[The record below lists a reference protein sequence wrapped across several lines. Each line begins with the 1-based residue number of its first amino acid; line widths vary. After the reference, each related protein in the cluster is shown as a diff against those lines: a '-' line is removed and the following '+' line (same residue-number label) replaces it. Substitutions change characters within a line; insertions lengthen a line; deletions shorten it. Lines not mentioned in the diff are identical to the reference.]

1 MFALINRFNATK
13 AMKKR
18 NEILLAALSKYIA
31 LYQASDNKCQLIDPD
46 FAKIRRSDSLLYWG
60 YHIVDGSKPQLA
72 FKAVAGRSS
81 PRTDFLQL
89 AEYLEDHTE
98 IRELQKSGM

>member
-1 MFALINRFNATK
+1 MHDNR
-13 AMKKR
+13 
-18 NEILLAALSKYIA
+18 
-31 LYQASDNKCQLIDPD
+31 CQLIHPD

-60 YHIVDGSKPQLA
+60 YHIVDGSRPQLA
-72 FKAVAGRSS
+72 FKNVAGRSI

-98 IRELQKSGM
+98 IRSIQSK

>member
-1 MFALINRFNATK
+1 
-13 AMKKR
+13 MKKR
-18 NEILLAALSKYIA
+18 NDILLSALSKYIA
-31 LYQASDNKCQLIDPD
+31 SYQATDKKCQLIDPD

-98 IRELQKSGM
+98 IRELQKVDI

>member
-1 MFALINRFNATK
+1 MEEYRVVDK
-13 AMKKR
+13 
-18 NEILLAALSKYIA
+18 
-31 LYQASDNKCQLIDPD
+31 KCQLIDPD
-46 FAKIRRSDSLLYWG
+46 YAKIRRSDSLLYWG

-72 FKAVAGRSS
+72 FRNVAGRSV

-98 IRELQKSGM
+98 IRSIQGG

>member
-1 MFALINRFNATK
+1 MS
-13 AMKKR
+13 KR
-18 NEILLAALSKYIA
+18 NDILLSALGKYIKN
-31 LYQASDNKCQLIDPD
+31 YQAFDTRCQLIHPD

-72 FKAVAGRSS
+72 FKSVAGRSA

-98 IRELQKSGM
+98 IRALQTQEAVRR

>member
-1 MFALINRFNATK
+1 M
-13 AMKKR
+13 
-18 NEILLAALSKYIA
+18 SKHIEA
-31 LYQASDNKCQLIDPD
+31 YQANDSRRQLIHPD

-72 FKAVAGRSS
+72 FKTVAGRSV

-98 IRELQKSGM
+98 IRSLHDQ